1 MPLPFAPPPGQSK
14 VYRDLGTIKIDDLTP
29 DQFDTLKGAVY
40 AQGIDGA
47 EDEYRRLLLLGSV
60 SNKASISGPIPGSGK
75 IDSAATTSSGSAVTL
90 VDNPGDGEVW
100 QLMGVSSSNA
110 AGVSGNLVSS
120 IRVNDSS
127 NVVNL
132 AKIED
137 NNGYKEIPLQEPIY
151 IDKNV
156 KVEAVTAGTFSSVTY
171 TAYLMRVR

>member
-1 MPLPFAPPPGQSK
+1 
-14 VYRDLGTIKIDDLTP
+14 
-29 DQFDTLKGAVY
+29 
-40 AQGIDGA
+40 
-47 EDEYRRLLLLGSV
+47 
-60 SNKASISGPIPGSGK
+60 
-75 IDSAATTSSGSAVTL
+75 
-90 VDNPGDGEVW
+90 
-100 QLMGVSSSNA
+100 MGVSSSGA

-127 NVVNL
+127 NTVNL

-156 KVEAVTAGTFSSVTY
+156 KVEAVTAGTFSNVTY